1 MNCQEA
7 RILLS
12 AYREL
17 DDLQSI
23 ELDTHLEACPAC
35 RQELAQ
41 QSMVGE
47 RLRLLPII
55 EPAPDA
61 HAKLMQA
68 LAAEH
73 TRYLQR
79 STASTTPAMPAPD
92 FLKPYIKEHVQ
103 KTASVTGKKKLVVG
117 TPDIIAAMSTAETGP
132 LPILSPKQ
140 RRRKAPMNQ
149 FAIMGLA
156 AVFLLTMLTG
166 GLVSLLLLASHNL
179 SGSRANIVTSV
190 AQQSQVTLA
199 NASTQTVYP
208 NIVSAV
214 ASDGQIYYSAY
225 GDGSQQWM
233 IERTNN
239 SQKSTAPT
247 ASTPLLS
254 TASSEPL
261 FVLGVSH
268 DWLIWLQLDTS
279 QAIFQHTAQSQQKH
293 NAISAFS
300 RKWTLYALP
309 LTTSANTGSIVL
321 TSGVFYTNTAP
332 SWVHTPVQG
341 LSFEQQNTLLLATVD
356 AKGDSQLVR
365 YLLDG
370 PHHITSHIINTASNG
385 HILTSP
391 TANSNGTSIF
401 WAEEWAASD
410 NVLHGN
416 IWEQQQSSS
425 LVRGQ
430 HGWQPLVVT
439 SKGLFRADETSFHP
453 QVVNN
458 TLFWLDTNPAS
469 ATTAS
474 SITAQGTP
482 NAVSTA
488 SKANATPTPAKTT
501 TPQTFPIAT
510 RLDPVLYLTQVD
522 ETLPGT
528 LLSVPLDNLAAQ
540 PKSMG
545 DVLAAAPQGGTRF
558 LLWQTSNGY
567 QMYDTA
573 AQFPVV
579 VSSLPKNAT
588 FLDVNGNTTVWMVNA
603 NGNGNANT
611 GTTNATTTVTFNWF
625 SWPGNS

>member
-1 MNCQEA
+1 
-7 RILLS
+7 
-12 AYREL
+12 
-17 DDLQSI
+17 
-23 ELDTHLEACPAC
+23 
-35 RQELAQ
+35 
-41 QSMVGE
+41 MVGE
-47 RLRLLPII
+47 RLRLLPTL
-55 EPAPDA
+55 EPTPDA
-61 HAKLMQA
+61 HTKLMQA

-79 STASTTPAMPAPD
+79 STASATPAIPAPD

-103 KTASVTGKKKLVVG
+103 KAVSVTDKKKQVVG
-117 TPDIIAAMSTAETGP
+117 TPDAIAALSTAETGP
-132 LPILSPKQ
+132 LPILSAKQ

-179 SGSRANIVTSV
+179 SGPRAVISTSA

-199 NASTQTVYP
+199 NAATLTSYP
-208 NIVSAV
+208 NIVSAA

-239 SQKSTAPT
+239 SQKNTAPT

-254 TASSEPL
+254 TASADPL
-261 FVLGVSH
+261 FVLGASH

-279 QAIFQHTAQSQQKH
+279 QAIFQHTSTNQKH

-309 LTTSANTGSIVL
+309 LTTSDANTDSIVL
-321 TSGVFYTNTAP
+321 TNGVFYTNTAP

-341 LSFEQQNTLLLATVD
+341 LSFEQQDMLLLATVD

-365 YLLDG
+365 YLLDS
-370 PHHITSHIINTASNG
+370 PTHITSSVIDTTSNG

-391 TANSNGTSIF
+391 TADSSGTSIF

-416 IWEQQQSSS
+416 IWEQQQNNS
-425 LVRGQ
+425 LVHGQ

-439 SKGLFRADETSFHP
+439 NKRLFRADETSFHP

-474 SITAQGTP
+474 GNTAQGTP
-482 NAVSTA
+482 NAVGTA

-540 PKSMG
+540 PKSMS
-545 DVLAAAPQGGTRF
+545 DVLAAAPQGGKRF

-588 FLDVNGNTTVWMVNA
+588 FLDVNGDTTVWMVNA
-603 NGNGNANT
+603 NGNGNT
-611 GTTNATTTVTFNWF
+611 GTTSPTTTVTFNWF
-625 SWPGNS
+625 SWAGNG